1 MTPPPTHSRRER
13 PMRLRPRYLVLPAAV
28 TMAILACGRDDSRTV
43 GRAAAGSETM
53 PVAPPAPPPEL
64 QESEARDAAVGFG
77 SIAGNMAKSAAPPSM
92 EQGVAAPRSAVQLSA
107 PSDAASRAAEGMV
120 IRTGQASVQV
130 DSLDLGVARV
140 RQLASR
146 VGGSIANSSLQS
158 GRDQVRSA
166 TLEIRV
172 AAPRFDELVAGLA
185 PFGKVETVNV
195 TAEEVGE
202 EFVDLSAR
210 AANARR
216 LEARLIELLA
226 TRTGKLSDVLTVER
240 ELARVREEI
249 ERYEGRLRY
258 LQARSAVSTLAVT
271 VHEPF
276 PILAGAPS
284 TNPIAQAFLQ
294 AWRNFVSLLAALIA
308 SLGVVLPVAGLAV
321 LAWLG
326 ARKLR
331 RPVTRVVTEG

>member
-1 MTPPPTHSRRER
+1 
-13 PMRLRPRYLVLPAAV
+13 MRLRPLFLTLPV
-28 TMAILACGRDDSRTV
+28 TTIALLACERGRSDASHTTLTDSAV
-43 GRAAAGSETM
+43 EM
-53 PVAPPAPPPEL
+53 APPPPMPAAAP
-64 QESEARDAAVGFG
+64 ARDASLGFG
-77 SIAGNMAKSAAPPSM
+77 AVAGRVSKSAPVM
-92 EQGVAAPRSAVQLSA
+92 LREQAANAMPDATGSAGQADV
-107 PSDAASRAAEGMV
+107 ASRAQSGDAATRAATGMV

-130 DSLDLGVARV
+130 DSLDLAVARV
-140 RQLASR
+140 RQLAER
-146 VGGSIANSSLQS
+146 VGGTIANSSLQS
-158 GRDQVRSA
+158 GRDQVRAA

-195 TAEEVGE
+195 TAEDVGE

-210 AANARR
+210 VVNARR

-276 PILAGAPS
+276 PILAGAPA

-308 SLGVVLPVAGLAV
+308 SLGVVIPLAALGV
-321 LAWLG
+321 LAWIG
-326 ARKLR
+326 LR
-331 RPVTRVVTEG
+331 RLRPIVVKPTT

>member
-1 MTPPPTHSRRER
+1 
-13 PMRLRPRYLVLPAAV
+13 MRLRPRYLVLPAAA
-28 TMAILACGRDDSRTV
+28 TMAILACGREDSRTA
-43 GRAAAGSETM
+43 GRAGTGSESM
-53 PVAPPAPPPEL
+53 PVAPPAPPPAL

-77 SIAGNMAKSAAPPSM
+77 SIAGNMAKSASPPSA
-92 EQGVAAPRSAVQLSA
+92 EQGSAPNAVRLSA

-140 RQLASR
+140 RQLAAR

-331 RPVTRVVTEG
+331 RPATRVVTEG

>member
-1 MTPPPTHSRRER
+1 
-13 PMRLRPRYLVLPAAV
+13 MRLRPLLLALPV
-28 TMAILACGRDDSRTV
+28 TTFALLACEGEPGRGD
-43 GRAAAGSETM
+43 GSTISATM
-53 PVAPPAPPPEL
+53 NSAPPPAPAPVAP
-64 QESEARDAAVGFG
+64 ARDASLGFG
-77 SIAGNMAKSAAPPSM
+77 AVAG
-92 EQGVAAPRSAVQLSA
+92 RSAVAKRVSA
-107 PSDAASRAAEGMV
+107 PVAEQSAEVAPPDATGEAGGADAASRAQTGDPATRAAAGMV

-130 DSLDLGVARV
+130 DSLDVAVARV
-140 RQLASR
+140 RQLAER
-146 VGGSIANSSLQS
+146 VGGTIANSSLQS
-158 GRDQVRSA
+158 GRDQVRAA

-195 TAEEVGE
+195 TAEDVGE

-210 AANARR
+210 VANARR

-271 VHEPF
+271 VHEPL
-276 PILAGAPS
+276 PILAGAPA
-284 TNPIAQAFLQ
+284 TNPIAEAFLQ
-294 AWRNFVSLLAALIA
+294 AWRNFVSLLAAVIA
-308 SLGVVLPVAGLAV
+308 SLGVLIPLAALGI
-321 LAWLG
+321 LAWVGVRRL
-326 ARKLR
+326 
-331 RPVTRVVTEG
+331 RPVLVKPTT

>member
-1 MTPPPTHSRRER
+1 
-13 PMRLRPRYLVLPAAV
+13 MRLRPLFLALPV
-28 TMAILACGRDDSRTV
+28 TTIALLACERE
-43 GRAAAGSETM
+43 AARSDGSTANVVADVAPAVAPA
-53 PVAPPAPPPEL
+53 PVAPGRDASLGFGAVAGRSATPGRSKSISVAEQAAEVPAPP
-64 QESEARDAAVGFG
+64 DAAGY
-77 SIAGNMAKSAAPPSM
+77 AG
-92 EQGVAAPRSAVQLSA
+92 GV
-107 PSDAASRAAEGMV
+107 DAASRMQSGDPASRAAAGMV

-130 DSLDLGVARV
+130 DSLDVAVARV
-140 RQLASR
+140 RQLAER
-146 VGGSIANSSLQS
+146 VGGTIANSSLQS
-158 GRDQVRSA
+158 GRDQVRAA

-172 AAPRFDELVAGLA
+172 AAPRFEELVAGLA

-195 TAEEVGE
+195 TAEDVGE

-210 AANARR
+210 VTNARR

-271 VHEPF
+271 VHEPL
-276 PILAGAPS
+276 PILAGAPA

-308 SLGVVLPVAGLAV
+308 SLGVLIPLAALGLV
-321 LAWLG
+321 VWIG
-326 ARKLR
+326 LR
-331 RPVTRVVTEG
+331 RLRPVVVKPTT